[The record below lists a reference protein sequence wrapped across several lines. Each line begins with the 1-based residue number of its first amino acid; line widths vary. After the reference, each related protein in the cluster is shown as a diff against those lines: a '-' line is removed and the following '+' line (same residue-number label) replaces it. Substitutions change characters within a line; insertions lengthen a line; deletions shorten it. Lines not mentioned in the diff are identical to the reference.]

1 MQLNS
6 IKEIIAAITKN
17 LEAYREDLDGLD
29 RDIGD
34 GDHGSNLVRGFE
46 AVLEDSKN
54 WDSLNLSA
62 VMKKI
67 GMTLLAKVGGAS
79 GVLYASACLKIA
91 PSVNKE
97 DLQISDFLNAINI
110 AMLEISSKGKSAV
123 GNKTML
129 DAMNG
134 FSEAFALKMQNSQ
147 NFIEILQAGVQGAE
161 SGALATKD
169 MVAKSGRASYLGE
182 RSVGHT
188 DAGATSF
195 YIIVKSILQYL
206 KEQQ

>member
-1 MQLNS
+1 MQLS
-6 IKEIIAAITKN
+6 SVKEIIAVITKN
-17 LEAYREDLDGLD
+17 LETHREDLDGLD

-34 GDHGSNLVRGFE
+34 GDHGSNLVRGFD

-54 WDSLNLSA
+54 WDNLNLSA
-62 VMKKI
+62 AMKKI

-91 PSVNKE
+91 PSLNKE
-97 DLQISDFLNAINI
+97 NLQALDFLNAVNI

-129 DAMNG
+129 DAMDG
-134 FSEAFALKMQNSQ
+134 FSTAFAAAMQNSQ
-147 NFIEILQAGVQGAE
+147 DFIEILKAGVKGAE
-161 SGALATKD
+161 EGAAKTKN

-182 RSVGHT
+182 RSIGHV

-195 YIIVKSILQYL
+195 CIIVSSILEYL
-206 KEQQ
+206 KK